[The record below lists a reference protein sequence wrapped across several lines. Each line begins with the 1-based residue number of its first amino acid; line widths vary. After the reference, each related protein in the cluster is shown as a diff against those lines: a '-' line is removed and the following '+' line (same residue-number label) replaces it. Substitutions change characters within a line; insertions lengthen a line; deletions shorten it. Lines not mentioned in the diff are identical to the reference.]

1 MKTFYILSHPDYGT
15 YYATTPYKAADTM
28 GITKSY
34 IYPILKSTCRA
45 NGWTIG
51 TIGNIDDIKW
61 KYVDKTYSEIIAHQ
75 IDTKRNTKNE
85 ILTNCHCQNDISGTQ
100 SNGLKLY

>member
-1 MKTFYILSHPDYGT
+1 MKTFYILSHPVYGT
-15 YYATTPYKAADTM
+15 YYATTPYKAADTI

-51 TIGNIDDIKW
+51 TISNIDDIKW
-61 KYVDKTYSEIIAHQ
+61 RYVDKTYNEIIEHQ
-75 IDTKRNTKNE
+75 IDTKRNNKK
-85 ILTNCHCQNDISGTQ
+85 DIVVSDVTGTLA
-100 SNGLKLY
+100 NGVKLF

>member
-45 NGWTIG
+45 NGWSIG
-51 TIGNIDDIKW
+51 TISNIDDIKW
-61 KYVDKTYSEIIAHQ
+61 KYVDKTYSEIIAQQ
-75 IDTKRNTKNE
+75 IDTKRKKY

>member
-1 MKTFYILSHPDYGT
+1 MTGYLEKLTFYKKMKTFYILTHPEYGT
-15 YYATTPYKAADTM
+15 YYATTPYKAADTI

-51 TIGNIDDIKW
+51 TISNIDDIKW
-61 KYVDKTYSEIIAHQ
+61 KYVDKTYNEIISHKIKAKMNV
-75 IDTKRNTKNE
+75 T
-85 ILTNCHCQNDISGTQ
+85 GTQ